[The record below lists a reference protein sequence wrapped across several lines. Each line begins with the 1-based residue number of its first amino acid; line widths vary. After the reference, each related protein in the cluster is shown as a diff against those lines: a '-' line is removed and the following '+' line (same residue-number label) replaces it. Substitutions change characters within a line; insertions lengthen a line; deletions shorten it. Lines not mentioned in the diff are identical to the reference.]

1 MKTSV
6 PKCLLSIPSCRWQ
19 FCLISSWGN
28 WIFNSPSATDKF
40 IMVSDHS
47 VGSEKLWITSTFSFD
62 RWFPRQSKQGKVS
75 PPSNKVWIYSHI
87 KRFDDLH
94 TCWKYFLSS
103 LPLSGARYLCI
114 MTAHRVYSITFTAG
128 TIGSILDGKVVGL
141 EYHKVLRLF
150 HFSVCVWTSRYLN

>member
-47 VGSEKLWITSTFSFD
+47 VGSQELRITSTFSFD
-62 RWFPRQSKQGKVS
+62 RWFPRQSKQA
-75 PPSNKVWIYSHI
+75 SNKVWIYSHI

-103 LPLSGARYLCI
+103 LTLSGAGYLCI
-114 MTAHRVYSITFTAG
+114 MTALRVYSITAG
-128 TIGSILDGKVVGL
+128 TIGFTSDGKVAGL
-141 EYHKVLRLF
+141 EYHKILF
-150 HFSVCVWTSRYLN
+150 LCHLCLCLKL

>member
-47 VGSEKLWITSTFSFD
+47 VGSEELRITSTFSFD
-62 RWFPRQSKQGKVS
+62 RWFPRQSKQSKVS
-75 PPSNKVWIYSHI
+75 PQSNKVWIYSQI

-103 LPLSGARYLCI
+103 LTPSGAGYLCI
-114 MTAHRVYSITFTAG
+114 MTAPRVHSITFQLHVHGHCTQNTFFMSSQSLSEALG
-128 TIGSILDGKVVGL
+128 IWS
-141 EYHKVLRLF
+141 
-150 HFSVCVWTSRYLN
+150 SAQW

>member
-1 MKTSV
+1 MIPETKQAR
-6 PKCLLSIPSCRWQ
+6 LS
-19 FCLISSWGN
+19 F
-28 WIFNSPSATDKF
+28 
-40 IMVSDHS
+40 
-47 VGSEKLWITSTFSFD
+47 
-62 RWFPRQSKQGKVS
+62 

-103 LPLSGARYLCI
+103 LTPSGAGYLCI

-128 TIGSILDGKVVGL
+128 TIGSTLDGKVVGL

-150 HFSVCVWTSRYLN
+150 ISLSVSDALGI

>member
-19 FCLISSWGN
+19 FCLISSRGN

-47 VGSEKLWITSTFSFD
+47 ARSEELRITPTFSLD
-62 RWFPRQSKQGKVS
+62 RWSRDKASKVKI

-87 KRFDDLH
+87 TRFDDLH

-103 LPLSGARYLCI
+103 LTPSGAGYLCI
-114 MTAHRVYSITFTAG
+114 VTAHTVNSITVS
-128 TIGSILDGKVVGL
+128 TIGYTLYGKVAGL
-141 EYHKVLRLF
+141 EYLKVLFLC
-150 HFSVCVWTSRYLN
+150 HLSLCLTL

>member
-47 VGSEKLWITSTFSFD
+47 VGSEELRITSTFSFD
-62 RWFPRQSKQGKVS
+62 RWFLRQSKLGKVS
-75 PPSNKVWIYSHI
+75 PQVKKWIYSHI
-87 KRFDDLH
+87 KRFDDLQ

-103 LPLSGARYLCI
+103 LPLSGARYLCT
-114 MTAHRVYSITFTAG
+114 MTAPRAYSITAG
-128 TIGSILDGKVVGL
+128 TIGYTLYGKVAGL
-141 EYHKVLRLF
+141 EYRKLPFLCHLCLCLKL
-150 HFSVCVWTSRYLN
+150 